1 MTDDLWGRKRET
13 DCHSQFANW
22 LRNDGEIC
30 NTAGN
35 KCTVHA
41 LAVGPSRQKIP
52 DIVECHDTELY
63 PGGRSITDQLC
74 TKCQRPQAVK

>member
-1 MTDDLWGRKRET
+1 MTDDLWGRKGET

-35 KCTVHA
+35 KCTMHV
-41 LAVGPSRQKIP
+41 LS
-52 DIVECHDTELY
+52 
-63 PGGRSITDQLC
+63 PGTAGKSKRLSIAQ
-74 TKCQRPQAVK
+74 